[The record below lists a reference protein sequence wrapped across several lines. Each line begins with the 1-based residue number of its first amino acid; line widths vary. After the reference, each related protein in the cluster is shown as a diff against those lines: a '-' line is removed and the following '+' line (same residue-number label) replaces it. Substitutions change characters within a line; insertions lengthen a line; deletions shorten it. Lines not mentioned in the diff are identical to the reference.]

1 MRGESCSSAGSTR
14 EERVNSLRCNFV
26 WGRIEFLEVVEMILT
41 SCTEVRYTKE
51 GRGGVANEEV

>member
-1 MRGESCSSAGSTR
+1 M
-14 EERVNSLRCNFV
+14 VNSLRCNFV